1 MFNHVRNVVDVVIHT
16 FSYVDADYRPSAWLA
31 YMLTSMP
38 AGNDALVTML
48 PRLRVDECRSIGCND
63 FYMFSIDAV
72 ESKPLKCYREH
83 HHHYFY

>member
-16 FSYVDADYRPSAWLA
+16 FSYVGADYRPSAWLA

-38 AGNDALVTML
+38 SGNDALVTML

-63 FYMFSIDAV
+63 FYMF
-72 ESKPLKCYREH
+72 
-83 HHHYFY
+83 